1 MLVEVLDFKMNVLKK
16 KLVFIIEGISI
27 IFLFLILKNL
37 RKCNYK
43 IDIVYLEF
51 E

>member
-1 MLVEVLDFKMNVLKK
+1 MLVEVLDFKMNVLK

>member
-16 KLVFIIEGISI
+16 LVFIIKGISI